1 MRPSPRSWA
10 AYNAGVEHRV
20 TDVTGS
26 LRRAA
31 ESYARYLRQQLGG
44 NLVSVVLYGSVA
56 RGEARHDSDVDLLVI
71 CDDLPEGRFARLRRL
86 EAAERGLDEEL
97 AQLRANGIDT
107 RLSVIARTRCE
118 AEHTIPLYLD
128 MVEDARLLYDREA
141 FFAGV
146 LQRLRA
152 RLMTLGAERRRR
164 GRTRYWILKRD
175 FTPGEV
181 IEL

>member
-1 MRPSPRSWA
+1 M
-10 AYNAGVEHRV
+10 YNAGVEDGV

-26 LRRAA
+26 LRRVA
-31 ESYARYLRQQLGG
+31 ESYARFLCHRLGG

-56 RGEARHDSDVDLLVI
+56 RGEARHDSDIDVLVI
-71 CDDLPEGRFARLRRL
+71 CDELPEGRFARLRRL
-86 EAAERGLDEEL
+86 EAAERSLDEEL
-97 AQLRANGIDT
+97 AQLRAKGIET
-107 RLSVIARTRCE
+107 RFAVIVRTRRE

-128 MVEDARLLYDREA
+128 MTEDAQLLYDRDA

-152 RLMTLGAERRRR
+152 RLVALGAERRRR

>member
-1 MRPSPRSWA
+1 
-10 AYNAGVEHRV
+10 VERRV
-20 TDVTGS
+20 TDVTDS
-26 LRRAA
+26 LRRVA
-31 ESYARYLRQQLGG
+31 ESYARHLRRHLGD

-56 RGEARHDSDVDLLVI
+56 RGEARQDSDVDLLVI
-71 CDDLPEGRFARLRRL
+71 CEDLPEGRFARLRRL

-97 AQLRANGIDT
+97 APLRAKGIDT
-107 RLSVIARTRCE
+107 RLAVIVRTRRE

-128 MVEDARLLYDREA
+128 MIEDARLLYDRDA

-152 RLMTLGAERRRR
+152 RLVALGAERRRR

>member
-1 MRPSPRSWA
+1 M
-10 AYNAGVEHRV
+10 

-31 ESYARYLRQQLGG
+31 ESYVRSLRPHLGD

-56 RGEARHDSDVDLLVI
+56 RGEARHDSDIDLLVI
-71 CDDLPEGRFARLRRL
+71 CEDLPEGRFARLRRL
-86 EAAERGLDEEL
+86 EAVERRLDEEL
-97 AQLRANGIDT
+97 ARLRAEGIDT
-107 RLSVIARTRCE
+107 RFAVIVRTRRE

-152 RLMTLGAERRRR
+152 RLVALGAERRHR